1 MRYELTEHA
10 SLRMRERKIETAWL
24 EQALTKPQRT
34 EPDEEEPDLEHRLA
48 VIAECDYRVLRVV
61 CDPRDEPL
69 KIVTLHF
76 DRSLKGKL

>member
-10 SLRMRERKIETAWL
+10 SLRMRERKIEAAWL
-24 EQALTKPQRT
+24 EQALIKPQRT
-34 EPDEEEPDLEHRLA
+34 EPDEEDPGLEHRLA

-69 KIVTLHF
+69 KVVTVHF